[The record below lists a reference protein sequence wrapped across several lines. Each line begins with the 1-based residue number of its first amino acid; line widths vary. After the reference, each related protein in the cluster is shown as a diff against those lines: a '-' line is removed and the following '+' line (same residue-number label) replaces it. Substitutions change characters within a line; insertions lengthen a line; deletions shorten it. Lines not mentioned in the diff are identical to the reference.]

1 MNINE
6 HIDYW
11 FKSSEDDLETANNMF
26 NSKFFD
32 WCLFVGHLALE
43 KLLKSIWI
51 KVNQQMIPP
60 KTHNLM
66 KLAETSNLQ
75 LTEEQIEFL
84 RLVNQFN
91 IEARYQEAK
100 DTFHKLANEEFAK
113 NNLLKINEYYQWLK
127 SQTI

>member
-1 MNINE
+1 MNE

-11 FKSSEDDLETANNMF
+11 IKSSESDLETANNMF
-26 NSKFFD
+26 DSKFFD

-51 KVNQQMIPP
+51 KANQQMIPQ

-66 KLAETSNLQ
+66 KLAETSNLE
-75 LTEEQIEFL
+75 LSEEQIEFL

-91 IEARYQEAK
+91 IEARYQ
-100 DTFHKLANEEFAK
+100 
-113 NNLLKINEYYQWLK
+113 
-127 SQTI
+127 